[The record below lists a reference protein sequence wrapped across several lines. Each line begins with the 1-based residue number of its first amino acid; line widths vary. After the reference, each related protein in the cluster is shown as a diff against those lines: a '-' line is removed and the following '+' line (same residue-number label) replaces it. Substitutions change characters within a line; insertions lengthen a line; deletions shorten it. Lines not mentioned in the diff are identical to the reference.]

1 MPISPL
7 ILDMLSESLKDAVV
21 DAQTRLAD
29 DTIMARVNIGLV
41 DIEVS
46 GVIVTPGL
54 SEEDAIDELNGMT

>member
-7 ILDMLSESLKDAVV
+7 ILDMLSENLKDAVV

-46 GVIVTPGL
+46 GVIVAPGL